1 MPVMTADDIDRFLAQ
16 HFPQARGFAT
26 ISAIRDDE
34 LDLELPFSPDQLRP
48 GGTLSGPTLMTLADT
63 AVYYLLLSRLGPVA
77 LAVTTSLSINFLRRP
92 PPAALRATARLLKL
106 GSRLAVGEVH
116 ITSVASGE
124 LVAQASVTY
133 ALPPPERRELP
144 APA

>member
-1 MPVMTADDIDRFLAQ
+1 MTADDIDRFLAE
-16 HFPQARGFAT
+16 HFPQARGFSQIT
-26 ISAIRDDE
+26 SIREDE
-34 LDLELPFSPDQLRP
+34 LDLMLPYSADNLRP

-63 AVYYLLLSRLGPVA
+63 AMYFLLLSRLGPVA

-92 PPAALRATARLLKL
+92 PPADLHATARLLKL

-116 ITSVASGE
+116 ISSAEGGA

-133 ALPPPERRELP
+133 ALPPPPR
-144 APA
+144 